1 LGVLSLGLGSREM
14 LDRAAVF
21 VGPGLTEEDM
31 SEIDT
36 DLIDL
41 HPPIR
46 RGDLR
51 DAMDAGYRIIA
62 IIDGEFYQNL
72 AVSPKEIL
80 VGLRDGRHIIG
91 GSSMGALR
99 AAEMDVYGMEGVG
112 RIYAWYRRGI
122 ITRDDDVALMFGSCD
137 VGSYR
142 AVTVPMVNV
151 VWAMSEFKRLNLMP
165 SGSRRRV
172 TATARRIH
180 WASRNWPGICEGAGL
195 NDNDR
200 EIVRTW
206 SHNPDS
212 DLKRIDARQV
222 VAHTVVRVQSQREG
236 KMMTAQVG
244 GS

>member
-1 LGVLSLGLGSREM
+1 M

-21 VGPGLTEEDM
+21 VGPGLTEEDV
-31 SEIDT
+31 SETDT
-36 DLIDL
+36 DLIDF

-51 DAMDAGYRIIA
+51 HAMDAGYRTIA

-80 VGLRDGRHIIG
+80 VGLRDGRRIIG

-112 RIYAWYRRGI
+112 QIYAWYRSGLVN
-122 ITRDDDVALMFGSCD
+122 RDDDVALMFGSFD

-151 VWAMSEFKRLNLMP
+151 LWAMSEFKRLNLMP

-172 TATARRIH
+172 TAAARRIH
-180 WASRNWPGICEGAGL
+180 WTNRNWPGICEGAGL
-195 NDNDR
+195 NNHDR
-200 EIVRTW
+200 EIVYTW
-206 SHNPDS
+206 SRNPDS
-212 DLKRIDARQV
+212 DLKRIDARHV
-222 VAHTVVRVQSQREG
+222 VAHTVARVQGQREG
-236 KMMTAQVG
+236 NMITAEVG
-244 GS
+244 AS

>member
-1 LGVLSLGLGSREM
+1 M

-112 RIYAWYRRGI
+112 RHRPDGQCR
-122 ITRDDDVALMFGSCD
+122 
-137 VGSYR
+137 VGHERVQAAESD
-142 AVTVPMVNV
+142 AVRIAAAGDRHGTQDSLGQPELARHM
-151 VWAMSEFKRLNLMP
+151 
-165 SGSRRRV
+165 RRRR
-172 TATARRIH
+172 AER
-180 WASRNWPGICEGAGL
+180 
-195 NDNDR
+195 
-200 EIVRTW
+200 
-206 SHNPDS
+206 
-212 DLKRIDARQV
+212 
-222 VAHTVVRVQSQREG
+222 
-236 KMMTAQVG
+236 
-244 GS
+244 